1 MSLLVS
7 IAAFVV
13 AIGILVTV
21 HEFGHYWVARRCG
34 VKVLRFS
41 VGFGRPLWRRVAG
54 RDGIE
59 YVLGSIPLGGYVKML
74 DEREAPVP
82 ETERQRAFNR
92 QTVGRRIAIV
102 AAGPAA
108 NFLFAIAAFALM
120 YSLGVSGVKPV
131 VGAVESG
138 TVAAAADLAPRDE
151 LLAVGDTRVRTWEQ
165 AAVALLDEGMD
176 GGSLALRV
184 RTSGGGEA
192 LRVLDLDGR
201 RHLLSGEGSVLD
213 KLGIRPWRPWSEPV
227 LGELLEGGAADRASL
242 RPGDRILEAD
252 GRPMQDWNDWVAH
265 VQARPDQDLRLR
277 IRRDGRELDVTLRT
291 DAVVE
296 NGEAVGRIGAYPR
309 VDEAAA
315 EAMRV
320 VIRHDPFTAVWL
332 GLERT
337 WEMSALTLRV
347 MARLITG
354 EAALSNIAGPVS
366 IAEYAGTSALIG
378 VSAFLSFL
386 GLVSLSLG
394 IINLMPIPVLDGGHL
409 LYYAVELVKG
419 SPVSETVEAVGQRIG
434 LALIAMLMTLALY
447 NDFMRILG

>member
-54 RDGIE
+54 RDDTE

-74 DEREAPVP
+74 DEREDPVP
-82 ETERQRAFNR
+82 EGERHRAFNR

-102 AAGPAA
+102 AAGPMA

-131 VGAVESG
+131 VGAVEPA

-184 RTSGGGEA
+184 RTGDGAEA
-192 LRVLDLDGR
+192 VRRLDLDGR

-227 LGELLEGGAADRASL
+227 LGELVEDGAAARAGL

-252 GRPMQDWNDWVAH
+252 GQPIQDWNDWVAY
-265 VQARPDQDLRLR
+265 VQSRPDRDLRLR
-277 IRRDGRELDVTLRT
+277 ILRDGRELGVTLHT
-291 DAVVE
+291 DAVME
-296 NGEAVGRIGAYPR
+296 EGGSVGRIGAYPR
-309 VDEAAA
+309 VDQAAA

-354 EAALSNIAGPVS
+354 DAALSNIAGPVS

-378 VSAFLSFL
+378 VTAFLGFL

>member
-1 MSLLVS
+1 MNLLVS
-7 IAAFVV
+7 VAAFVV

-59 YVLGSIPLGGYVKML
+59 YVVGTVPLGGYVKML

-82 ETERQRAFNR
+82 EAERHRSFNR

-102 AAGPAA
+102 AAGPVA

-120 YSLGVSGVKPV
+120 YTLGVSGVKPV
-131 VGAVESG
+131 VGAVEPG
-138 TVAAAADLAPRDE
+138 TVAAESGFASRDE
-151 LLAVGDTRVRTWEQ
+151 LRAVGDTRVHTWEQ
-165 AAVALLDEGMD
+165 AAVALLDEGM
-176 GGSLALRV
+176 GGGPLAVRV
-184 RTSGGGEA
+184 RTADGGEA
-192 LRVLDLDGR
+192 VRTLALDGR
-201 RHLLSGEGSVLD
+201 RHLLSGEGSILD
-213 KLGIRPWRPWSEPV
+213 TLGIRPWSPWSDPV
-227 LGELLEGGAADRASL
+227 LGELMADGAADRAGL
-242 RPGDRILEAD
+242 RTGDRILEAD
-252 GRPMQDWNDWVAH
+252 GRPIRDWNDWVSH
-265 VQARPDQDLRLR
+265 VRERPDQALRLR
-277 IRRDGRELDVTLRT
+277 ILRGGAEHSVTLHT
-291 DAVVE
+291 DAVKE
-296 NGEAVGRIGAYPR
+296 NGETVGRIGAYPR

-315 EAMRV
+315 AEMQV

-332 GLERT
+332 GMERT

-347 MARLITG
+347 MGRLITG

-378 VSAFLSFL
+378 VTAFLGFL

-434 LALIAMLMTLALY
+434 LALIGLLMTLAFY

>member
-1 MSLLVS
+1 MSFLVS

-82 ETERQRAFNR
+82 EAERHRAFNR

-108 NFLFAIAAFALM
+108 NFLFAIAVFALM

-131 VGAVESG
+131 VGAVEPG
-138 TVAAAADLAPRDE
+138 TVAAAADVAPRDE

-192 LRVLDLDGR
+192 VRLLDLDGR
-201 RHLLSGEGSVLD
+201 RHLLTGEGTVLD

-227 LGELLEGGAADRASL
+227 LGELVADGAAARAGL
-242 RPGDRILEAD
+242 RPGDRILQVD
-252 GRPMQDWNDWVAH
+252 GRPLQDWNDWVAY
-265 VQARPDQDLRLR
+265 VQARPDQDLQLR
-277 IRRDGRELDVTLRT
+277 IRRDGRELDLTLHT
-291 DAVVE
+291 DAVRE
-296 NGEAVGRIGAYPR
+296 NGETVGRIGAYPR

-320 VIRHDPFTAVWL
+320 VIRHDPFTAVWM
-332 GLERT
+332 GLDRT

-354 EAALSNIAGPVS
+354 DAALSNIAGPVS